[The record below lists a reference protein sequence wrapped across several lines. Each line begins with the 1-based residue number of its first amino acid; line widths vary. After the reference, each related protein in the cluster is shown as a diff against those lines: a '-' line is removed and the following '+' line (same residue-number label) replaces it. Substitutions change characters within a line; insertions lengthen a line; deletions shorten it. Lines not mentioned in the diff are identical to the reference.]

1 MATPNRPKR
10 HPTSRVRGERSRGRR
25 GPAAERGTADAS
37 AGSAPTLP
45 RWTRWLLFPGLG
57 IVLFAPFIF
66 SDAMLFGT
74 DTLAGGYHARALYHE
89 AIAELG
95 RLPRWQPE
103 FLGGT
108 PYIEALSAGDALY
121 PPSLLLLLLTDTY
134 RSLGWKLILHIVA
147 AGFFMFGWVRTLGV
161 SRNGALVA
169 GAGYMLAPVM
179 VSLVYAGQDAKL
191 FVTALAPLLFL
202 CTERHFLRP
211 RLSSFTGIA
220 LVVAAVIL
228 TSHFQLA
235 YFLFAAT
242 GAFAIFRTICLLRDG
257 ALPEQEVSGT
267 PVGLRRAG
275 SRRALGRFGLFLA
288 ASVTGAIIAG
298 GQILPAVGHV
308 TEFSRRTATSDER
321 AGETGE
327 VWSSSWS
334 LHPEEVASLV
344 IPEFVGNSV
353 SGSSAAWAEGTY
365 WGRNPFK
372 LNSEYAG
379 FVLLLLAAVSF
390 AGGAK
395 RGQRWFFASLA
406 GAALLFALGAHTP
419 VWRVAYEVVPGIR
432 LFRAPSTVMFVFAF
446 SVATLAAL
454 GVDRLLAMRREGRAL
469 EGPQRVLLWST
480 GILGGVAL
488 LASAG
493 RLTPVWTAVFGIDEG
508 RRAALESAVPHI
520 TTGAWLVFVLA
531 GALAVLAWA
540 YRKSHFGAPVLI
552 AGLVA
557 LVAGDALRV
566 DRAFIQTM
574 DFNQWAAP
582 DANVR
587 AVLDRER
594 ENGEPYRMLSLRR
607 AGQDLDPALHGIEL
621 AAGHHPND
629 LARYRELIGMAGSGL
644 PLNLIQSGNIRAL
657 LNVRYILWPDLAMGR
672 SPAGPVVSQ
681 THTPD
686 GRVLESVFEEAGL
699 PRARLV
705 GSAAVKADE
714 EAVPYMLSPEFDPV
728 AEVVL
733 AEPPPLE
740 LGGGPV
746 GGEVKWLERGPDRLR
761 LAVSSEQP
769 ALLVVADNWYPDWRA
784 RVDGEEAPV
793 LRAYHTLRAV
803 PVPAGSSE
811 VEMSYEPRF
820 VRWTLLLGGVVLL
833 GLILGNVLHMWRI
846 RRQAKARA

>member
-45 RWTRWLLFPGLG
+45 GWTRWLLFPGLG
-57 IVLFAPFIF
+57 IALFAPFIF

-74 DTLAGGYHARALYHE
+74 DTLAGGYHARSLYADAME
-89 AIAELG
+89 QLG

-179 VSLVYAGQDAKL
+179 VSLVYAGQDGKL

-257 ALPEQEVSGT
+257 APQGQETSGT
-267 PVGLRRAG
+267 SGGPPRAARRRAV
-275 SRRALGRFGLFLA
+275 GRFGLFLA

-298 GQILPAVGHV
+298 GQILPAVDHV

-321 AGETGE
+321 AGEAGAA
-327 VWSSSWS
+327 WSSSWS

-353 SGSSAAWAEGTY
+353 SGSAAWAAGTY

-379 FVLLLLAAVSF
+379 LVLLLLAAVSF
-390 AGGAK
+390 AGGPR
-395 RGQRWFFASLA
+395 RGLRWFFAGLA
-406 GAALLFALGAHTP
+406 GAVLLFALGAHTP

-432 LFRAPSTVMFVFAF
+432 LFRAPSTIMFVFAF

-454 GVDRLLAMRREGRAL
+454 GVDRLLAMRREGRTL
-469 EGPQRVLLWST
+469 EGPQRVLLWSA

-488 LASAG
+488 LASVG

-508 RRAALESAVPHI
+508 RRAALEAAVPHI
-520 TTGAWLVFVLA
+520 TTGAWIVFALS

-540 YRKSHFGAPVLI
+540 YRKSHLGALVLV

-587 AVLDRER
+587 AVLDQER
-594 ENGEPYRMLSLRR
+594 GNPEPYRMLSLRR
-607 AGQDLDPALHGIEL
+607 AGQDLDPALHGVDL

-644 PLNLIQSGNIRAL
+644 PLNLVQSGNIRAL

-681 THTPD
+681 TRTPD

-705 GSAAVKADE
+705 GRATVKTDQ
-714 EAVPYMLSPEFDPV
+714 EAVPYMLSPEFDPG
-728 AEVVL
+728 AEVIL
-733 AEPPPLE
+733 AEPPPLD

-746 GGEVKWLERGPDRLR
+746 SGEVRWLERGPDRLR

-769 ALLVVADNWYPDWRA
+769 ALLVVADNWYPAWKA
-784 RVDGEEAPV
+784 RVNGESVPV
-793 LRAYHTLRAV
+793 MRAYHTLRAV
-803 PVPAGSSE
+803 PVPAGRGE
-811 VEMSYEPRF
+811 VEMYYESR
-820 VRWTLLLGGVVLL
+820 LLGWSFRLGIAVLL
-833 GLILGNVLHMWRI
+833 ALLCANGVQFWR
-846 RRQAKARA
+846 ARSERSSA